1 MNREEYKLHY
11 MEDVNAHK
19 SAESITTQVL
29 NNLNNGFVFDDVSMD
44 SKYFTLGDIKM
55 QKKGHKTK
63 YIDVKDDDRIKDT
76 GNFHVESG
84 GYSKIYGTKKK
95 GWIDSN
101 YDYVAVISQDEGII
115 WILSFKRLKE
125 VYKDTD
131 LTHGRKVTSDFWD
144 NVKYG
149 YTIPIS
155 SAIELGVVLAKI
167 EYEFDDLW
175 EEYMPTDYKSKNK
188 LKAS

>member
-1 MNREEYKLHY
+1 M
-11 MEDVNAHK
+11 
-19 SAESITTQVL
+19 
-29 NNLNNGFVFDDVSMD
+29 
-44 SKYFTLGDIKM
+44 
-55 QKKGHKTK
+55 
-63 YIDVKDDDRIKDT
+63 
-76 GNFHVESG
+76 
-84 GYSKIYGTKKK
+84 
-95 GWIDSN
+95 
-101 YDYVAVISQDEGII
+101 AVISQDEGII